1 MNKNYMNYDSTR
13 GTIAQYRLNTYKI
26 NAYKDSTSSVV
37 INTHK
42 RLSPFETKILKMKRL
57 KFINP
62 ITIGSALLFGSA
74 IFTLLNV
81 MYHISNMSITLL
93 IFCSSFLTMIIGMVV
108 SLKILGFDDSLIHL
122 EGVGDHLTDDD
133 VEKIIDLCHNSEGDY
148 SIFIEDV
155 RNHLV
160 LKDPTGVKSELV
172 DQYNESMKSELEK
185 AEMKKEEI
193 VHKLNNL
200 DLNQPSLST
209 RLKIDANKLES
220 EAWEKSLSE
229 ISS

>member
-1 MNKNYMNYDSTR
+1 M
-13 GTIAQYRLNTYKI
+13 
-26 NAYKDSTSSVV
+26 
-37 INTHK
+37 
-42 RLSPFETKILKMKRL
+42 
-57 KFINP
+57 
-62 ITIGSALLFGSA
+62 
-74 IFTLLNV
+74 
-81 MYHISNMSITLL
+81 
-93 IFCSSFLTMIIGMVV
+93 
-108 SLKILGFDDSLIHL
+108 
-122 EGVGDHLTDDD
+122 
-133 VEKIIDLCHNSEGDY
+133 
-148 SIFIEDV
+148 

>member
-1 MNKNYMNYDSTR
+1 MNKNYMKYDSTR
-13 GTIAQYRLNTYKI
+13 GTISEYPLKTYKVD
-26 NAYKDSTSSVV
+26 AYEDSTSSVV

-42 RLSPFETKILKMKRL
+42 RLSPLETKILKMKRL
-57 KFINP
+57 KFISP
-62 ITIGSALLFGSA
+62 ILAGSILLFAST

-81 MYHISNMSITLL
+81 MYHLSNMNISLL
-93 IFCSSFLTMIIGMVV
+93 VFCSSILTMIIGMVV
-108 SLKILGFDDSLIHL
+108 SLKILTFNDSLIYL

-133 VEKIIDLCHNSEGDY
+133 VEKIIDLYHNSEGDY

-155 RNHLV
+155 RNHLI

-172 DQYNESMKSELEK
+172 EHYNESMKSELEK

-209 RLKIDANKLES
+209 RLKIDASKLES